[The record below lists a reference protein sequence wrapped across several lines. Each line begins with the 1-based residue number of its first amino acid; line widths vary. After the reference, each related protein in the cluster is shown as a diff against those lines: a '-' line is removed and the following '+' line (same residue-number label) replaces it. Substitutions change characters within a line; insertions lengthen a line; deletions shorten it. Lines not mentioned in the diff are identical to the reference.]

1 MLKVIQ
7 GGLVDRQVDCRGKV
21 LHSFAM
27 KLKQR
32 QLASVEP
39 SGPCCPWPCPFPLL
53 DPMAA

>member
-7 GGLVDRQVDCRGKV
+7 GGRVDHRDKV
-21 LHSFAM
+21 LHSFAA

-32 QLASVEP
+32 QLDSVEP
-39 SGPCCPWPCPFPLL
+39 SGPCCPWPCPFI